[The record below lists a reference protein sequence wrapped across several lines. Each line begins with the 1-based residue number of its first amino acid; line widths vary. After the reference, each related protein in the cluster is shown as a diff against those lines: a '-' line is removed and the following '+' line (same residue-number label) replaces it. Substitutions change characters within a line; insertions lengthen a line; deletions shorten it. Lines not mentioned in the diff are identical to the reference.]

1 MNRRTLL
8 LGGVAAVGL
17 GGWYMTN
24 NRSATTVAFPDA
36 PLPGAANAQT
46 TSGDVDTSSIPDM
59 ISGNPDATVEVI
71 EYASFTCPHCA
82 TFHTGAYKKLK
93 AEYIDTGK
101 IKFIYREVYFDRFG
115 LWASLVARCGGEDKF
130 FGIADLVYADQ
141 AGWTRAGD
149 PAAIVGEL
157 RKIGRLAGL
166 DDEALEACLQ
176 DGDRA
181 QALVA
186 WYQENAE
193 EDGIDSTPSFLIN
206 GKKYSNMSYENMKE
220 TIDAALAG

>member
-1 MNRRTLL
+1 MNRRNIL

-17 GGWYMTN
+17 GSWYMTS
-24 NRSATTVAFPDA
+24 NRSSTTVAFPDA

-46 TSGDVDTSSIPDM
+46 TTGDVDTSSIPDM

-115 LWASLVARCGGEDKF
+115 LWASLIARCGGEEKF
-130 FGIADLVYADQ
+130 FGIADLIYADQ
-141 AGWTRAGD
+141 AGWSRAGD

-166 DDEALEACLQ
+166 DNDTLEACLQ

-181 QALVA
+181 QELVA
-186 WYQENAE
+186 WYKENAE